1 MLSWFRNKK
10 IPDIYLY
17 ISHFLDHFIILVFAK
32 AAYEAGQEIGLTYGE
47 TIQLA
52 TLGFILFG
60 VASPIAA
67 GLADIFSR
75 SIIMVV
81 FHFGIGIS
89 SILISFSYTSFHLVL
104 GLSSLGFFSAIF
116 HPVGIAMLLETK
128 ERVGLRLGINGL
140 FGNMGV
146 ASAPLI
152 TGIIIFYSD
161 WKMAFFISGVV
172 CVIYG
177 IFFALALKST
187 DQSGGSS
194 KQTKS
199 EKFAPGWRQ
208 ALVALGISTTFGG
221 FIFTAVTFLVPRYLE
236 LYMEDLLLSVAITG
250 LLASLVY
257 AISSFSQVLVGWL
270 IDRVS
275 PRIVLFIVSFG
286 QIIFIYLASQFDG
299 YTLLFLMTLAVCF
312 VFGQIPIIDA
322 VMVRYV
328 PDSWRNRVL
337 SMKFVLNLGVG
348 ATVLPTCSF
357 MLEKGYQLSHLF
369 SFLSLFSVIIVLAAI
384 LLPSQSSE
392 HKGKK
397 SYNYSQ
403 NR

>member
-1 MLSWFRNKK
+1 MLSRFRNKK
-10 IPDIYLY
+10 IPDVYLY
-17 ISHFLDHFIILVFAK
+17 GSHFLDHFIILVFAK
-32 AAYEAGQEIGLTYGE
+32 AAYDAGQEIGLSYGE

-67 GLADIFSR
+67 RLADIFSR

-152 TGIIIFYSD
+152 TGVIIFYSN
-161 WKMAFFISGVV
+161 WKMAFFVSGILCIV
-172 CVIYG
+172 YG
-177 IFFALALKST
+177 IFFSMALKPT
-187 DQSGGSS
+187 TNQSGELLT
-194 KQTKS
+194 QIKS
-199 EKFAPGWRQ
+199 EKFSPGWKQ

-236 LYMEDLLLSVAITG
+236 LYMKDLLLSVAMTG

-257 AISSFSQVLVGWL
+257 AISSFSQVIVGWL
-270 IDRVS
+270 IDRMS
-275 PRIVLFIVSFG
+275 PRIVLFIVSIG

-299 YTLLFLMTLAVCF
+299 YNLVFFMTLAVCF

-357 MLEKGYQLSHLF
+357 MLDKGYKLSDLF
-369 SFLSLFSVIIVLAAI
+369 SFLCLFSVIIVFASI
-384 LLPSQSSE
+384 LLPSQSSTIN
-392 HKGKK
+392 GKK
-397 SYNYSQ
+397 IHK
-403 NR
+403 

>member
-1 MLSWFRNKK
+1 MLSQFRNKK
-10 IPDIYLY
+10 IPDIYLF

-32 AAYEAGQEIGLTYGE
+32 AAYDAGQDIGLTYGE

-67 GLADIFSR
+67 RVADIFSR
-75 SIIMVV
+75 SITMVV

-89 SILISFSYTSFHLVL
+89 SILISFSYTSLHLVL
-104 GLSSLGFFSAIF
+104 GLSSLGFFAAIF

-128 ERVGLRLGINGL
+128 ERVGLRLGVNGL

-161 WKMAFFISGVV
+161 WKMAFLISGIV
-172 CVIYG
+172 CIIYG
-177 IFFALALKST
+177 ILFALALKPT
-187 DQSGGSS
+187 ELPSGASS
-194 KQTKS
+194 KIKP
-199 EKFAPGWRQ
+199 EKFSYGWKQ
-208 ALVALGISTTFGG
+208 ALLALAISTTFGG
-221 FIFTAVTFLVPRYLE
+221 FVFTAVTFLVPRYLE
-236 LYMEDLLLSVAITG
+236 LYMENLALSVAMTG
-250 LLASLVY
+250 LLASFVY
-257 AISSFSQVLVGWL
+257 AISSFSQVIVGWF
-270 IDRVS
+270 IDYIS
-275 PRIVLFIVSFG
+275 PKIVLFIVSMG

-299 YTLLFLMTLAVCF
+299 YKLLFFMTLAVCF

-337 SMKFVLNLGVG
+337 SIKFVLNLGVG
-348 ATVLPTCSF
+348 AAVLPTCSF
-357 MLEKGYQLSHLF
+357 MLDKGYELSQLF
-369 SFLSLFSVIIVLAAI
+369 SCLSVFSMVIVFASF
-384 LLPSQSSE
+384 LLPSQSSSFN
-392 HKGKK
+392 KK
-397 SYNYSQ
+397 KILK
-403 NR
+403 

>member
-161 WKMAFFISGVV
+161 WKMAFF
-172 CVIYG
+172 
-177 IFFALALKST
+177 
-187 DQSGGSS
+187 
-194 KQTKS
+194 
-199 EKFAPGWRQ
+199 
-208 ALVALGISTTFGG
+208 
-221 FIFTAVTFLVPRYLE
+221 
-236 LYMEDLLLSVAITG
+236 
-250 LLASLVY
+250 
-257 AISSFSQVLVGWL
+257 
-270 IDRVS
+270 
-275 PRIVLFIVSFG
+275 
-286 QIIFIYLASQFDG
+286 
-299 YTLLFLMTLAVCF
+299 
-312 VFGQIPIIDA
+312 
-322 VMVRYV
+322 
-328 PDSWRNRVL
+328 
-337 SMKFVLNLGVG
+337 
-348 ATVLPTCSF
+348 
-357 MLEKGYQLSHLF
+357 
-369 SFLSLFSVIIVLAAI
+369 LSLIHI
-384 LLPSQSSE
+384 
-392 HKGKK
+392 
-397 SYNYSQ
+397 
-403 NR
+403 

>member
-1 MLSWFRNKK
+1 MLSRFRNKK
-10 IPDIYLY
+10 IPDVYLY
-17 ISHFLDHFIILVFAK
+17 VSHFLDHFIILVFAK
-32 AAYEAGQEIGLTYGE
+32 AAYDAGQEIGLSYGE

-67 GLADIFSR
+67 RLADIFSR

-152 TGIIIFYSD
+152 TGVIIFYSN
-161 WKMAFFISGVV
+161 WKMAFFVSGILCIV
-172 CVIYG
+172 YG
-177 IFFALALKST
+177 IFFSMALKPAT
-187 DQSGGSS
+187 DQSGELLT
-194 KQTKS
+194 QIKS
-199 EKFAPGWRQ
+199 EKFSPGWKQ

-236 LYMEDLLLSVAITG
+236 LYMKDLLLSVAMTG

-257 AISSFSQVLVGWL
+257 AISSFSQVIVGWL
-270 IDRVS
+270 IDRMS
-275 PRIVLFIVSFG
+275 PRIVLFIVSIG

-299 YTLLFLMTLAVCF
+299 YNLVFFMTLAVCF

-357 MLEKGYQLSHLF
+357 MLDKGYKLSDLF
-369 SFLSLFSVIIVLAAI
+369 SFLCLFSVIIVFASI
-384 LLPSQSSE
+384 LLPSQSSTIN
-392 HKGKK
+392 GKK
-397 SYNYSQ
+397 IHK
-403 NR
+403 

>member
-17 ISHFLDHFIILVFAK
+17 VSHFLDHFIILVFAK
-32 AAYEAGQEIGLTYGE
+32 AAYDAGQEIGLTYGE

-60 VASPIAA
+60 LASPIAA
-67 GLADIFSR
+67 RLADTYSR

-89 SILISFSYTSFHLVL
+89 SILISFSHTSFHLVL
-104 GLSSLGFFSAIF
+104 GLSSLGFFAAIF

-146 ASAPLI
+146 ASAPLA
-152 TGIIIFYSD
+152 TGVIIFYSN
-161 WKMAFFISGVV
+161 WKIAFFVSGVV
-172 CVIYG
+172 CIIYG
-177 IFFALALKST
+177 ILFALALKPA
-187 DQSGGSS
+187 DQSSEVS
-194 KQTKS
+194 AQIKS
-199 EKFAPGWRQ
+199 EKFSPGWKQ

-221 FIFTAVTFLVPRYLE
+221 FVFTAVTFLVPRYLE

-270 IDRVS
+270 IDRMS
-275 PRIVLFIVSFG
+275 PRKVLFIVSIG

-312 VFGQIPIIDA
+312 IFGQIPIIDA

-357 MLEKGYQLSHLF
+357 MLEKGYQLSDLF
-369 SFLSLFSVIIVLAAI
+369 SFLSLFSIVIVLASI
-384 LLPSQSSE
+384 LLPSQSSALNGRKFYKE
-392 HKGKK
+392 I
-397 SYNYSQ
+397 
-403 NR
+403 

>member
-17 ISHFLDHFIILVFAK
+17 VSHFFDHFIILVFAK
-32 AAYEAGQEIGLTYGE
+32 AAYDAGQELGMTYGE

-52 TLGFILFG
+52 TVGFILFG

-67 GLADIFSR
+67 RLADIFSR

-89 SILISFSYTSFHLVL
+89 AILISFSYTSFHLVL
-104 GLSSLGFFSAIF
+104 SLSSLGFFSAIF

-128 ERVGLRLGINGL
+128 ESVGLRLGINGL

-161 WKMAFFISGVV
+161 WKMAFLISGIV
-172 CVIYG
+172 CIIYG
-177 IFFALALKST
+177 TFFALALKPT
-187 DQSGGSS
+187 DKSSGLP
-194 KQTKS
+194 KQIKS
-199 EKFAPGWRQ
+199 EKFSPGWKQ

-236 LYMEDLLLSVAITG
+236 LYMEDLLLSVAMTG

-257 AISSFSQVLVGWL
+257 AISSFSQVIVGWL
-270 IDRVS
+270 IDRMS
-275 PRIVLFIVSFG
+275 PRIVLFYVSIG

-299 YTLLFLMTLAVCF
+299 YKLLFLMTLAVCF

-337 SMKFVLNLGVG
+337 STKFVLNLGVG

-357 MLEKGYQLSHLF
+357 MLDKGYQLSDLF
-369 SFLSLFSVIIVLAAI
+369 SFLSLFSLIIVLASI
-384 LLPSQSSE
+384 LLPSQSSAFNGQKI
-392 HKGKK
+392 HK
-397 SYNYSQ
+397 
-403 NR
+403 

>member
-1 MLSWFRNKK
+1 MLSCFRNKK

-17 ISHFLDHFIILVFAK
+17 VSHFLDHFIILVFAK
-32 AAYEAGQEIGLTYGE
+32 AAYDAGQEIGLTYGE

-52 TLGFILFG
+52 TIGFILFG

-67 GLADIFSR
+67 RLADTYSR

-89 SILISFSYTSFHLVL
+89 SILISFSYTAFHLVF
-104 GLSSLGFFSAIF
+104 GLSSLGFFAAIF

-128 ERVGLRLGINGL
+128 KRVGLRLGINGL

-146 ASAPLI
+146 AAAPLA
-152 TGIIIFYSD
+152 TGVIIFYSN
-161 WKMAFFISGVV
+161 WKMAFFVSGAV
-172 CVIYG
+172 CIIYG
-177 IFFALALKST
+177 IFFALALKPT
-187 DQSGGSS
+187 DQSSEVS
-194 KQTKS
+194 AQIKS
-199 EKFAPGWRQ
+199 EKFSPGWKQ
-208 ALVALGISTTFGG
+208 ALVALGISTSFGG
-221 FIFTAVTFLVPRYLE
+221 FVFTAVTFLVPRYLE
-236 LYMEDLLLSVAITG
+236 LYMEDLVLSVAITG

-270 IDRVS
+270 IDRMS
-275 PRIVLFIVSFG
+275 PRKVLFIVSIG
-286 QIIFIYLASQFDG
+286 QIIFIYLASQSDG
-299 YTLLFLMTLAVCF
+299 YKLLFLMTLAVCF

-337 SMKFVLNLGVG
+337 SIKFVLNLGVG
-348 ATVLPTCSF
+348 AAVLPTCSF

-369 SFLSLFSVIIVLAAI
+369 SFLCLFSIIIVLASL
-384 LLPSQSSE
+384 LLPSQRSALRD
-392 HKGKK
+392 
-397 SYNYSQ
+397 Q
-403 NR
+403 

>member
-17 ISHFLDHFIILVFAK
+17 VSHFLDHFIILVFAK
-32 AAYEAGQEIGLTYGE
+32 AAYDAGQEIGLTYGE

-60 VASPIAA
+60 LASPIAA
-67 GLADIFSR
+67 RLADTYSR

-89 SILISFSYTSFHLVL
+89 SILISFSHTSFHLVL
-104 GLSSLGFFSAIF
+104 GLSSLGFFAAIF

-146 ASAPLI
+146 ASAPLA
-152 TGIIIFYSD
+152 TGVIIFYSN
-161 WKMAFFISGVV
+161 WKIAFFVSGVV
-172 CVIYG
+172 CIIYG
-177 IFFALALKST
+177 ILFALALKPA
-187 DQSGGSS
+187 DQS
-194 KQTKS
+194 S
-199 EKFAPGWRQ
+199 EVSAQIESDKFCPGWKR

-221 FIFTAVTFLVPRYLE
+221 FVFTAVTFLVPRYLE

-270 IDRVS
+270 IDRMS
-275 PRIVLFIVSFG
+275 PRKVLFIVSIG

-299 YTLLFLMTLAVCF
+299 YTLLLLMTLAVCF
-312 VFGQIPIIDA
+312 IFGQIPIIDA

-357 MLEKGYQLSHLF
+357 MLEKGYQLSDLF
-369 SFLSLFSVIIVLAAI
+369 SFLSLFSIVIVLASI
-384 LLPSQSSE
+384 LLPSQSSAFNGRKFYKE
-392 HKGKK
+392 I
-397 SYNYSQ
+397 
-403 NR
+403 

>member
-1 MLSWFRNKK
+1 MLSRFRNKK
-10 IPDIYLY
+10 IPDVYLY
-17 ISHFLDHFIILVFAK
+17 VSHFLDHFIILVFAK
-32 AAYEAGQEIGLTYGE
+32 AAYDAGQEIGLSYGE

-67 GLADIFSR
+67 RLADIFSR

-152 TGIIIFYSD
+152 TGVIIFYSN
-161 WKMAFFISGVV
+161 WKMAFFVSGILCIV
-172 CVIYG
+172 YG
-177 IFFALALKST
+177 IFFSMALKPAT
-187 DQSGGSS
+187 DQSGELLT
-194 KQTKS
+194 QIKS
-199 EKFAPGWRQ
+199 EKFSPGWKQ

-236 LYMEDLLLSVAITG
+236 LYMKDLLLSVAMTG

-257 AISSFSQVLVGWL
+257 AISSFSQVIVGWL
-270 IDRVS
+270 IDRMS
-275 PRIVLFIVSFG
+275 PRIVLFIVSIG

-299 YTLLFLMTLAVCF
+299 YNLVFFMTLAVCF

-357 MLEKGYQLSHLF
+357 MLDKGYELSDLF
-369 SFLSLFSVIIVLAAI
+369 SFLCLFSVIIVFASI
-384 LLPSQSSE
+384 LLPSQSSAIN
-392 HKGKK
+392 GKK
-397 SYNYSQ
+397 IHK
-403 NR
+403 

>member
-1 MLSWFRNKK
+1 MLSSFRNKK

-17 ISHFLDHFIILVFAK
+17 VSHFLDHFIILVFAK
-32 AAYEAGQEIGLTYGE
+32 AAYDAGKEIGLTYGE

-60 VASPIAA
+60 LASPVAA
-67 GLADIFSR
+67 RLADTYSR

-81 FHFGIGIS
+81 FHFGVGIS
-89 SILISFSYTSFHLVL
+89 SILISFSHTSFHLVL
-104 GLSSLGFFSAIF
+104 GLSSLGFFAAIF

-152 TGIIIFYSD
+152 TGIIIFYSN
-161 WKMAFFISGVV
+161 WKIAFFVSGAV
-172 CVIYG
+172 CIIYG
-177 IFFALALKST
+177 ILFALALKPV
-187 DQSGGSS
+187 DQSSDVS
-194 KQTKS
+194 VQIKS
-199 EKFAPGWRQ
+199 EKFSPGWKQ

-221 FIFTAVTFLVPRYLE
+221 FVFTAVTFLVPRYLE
-236 LYMEDLLLSVAITG
+236 LYMEDLLLSVALTG

-270 IDRVS
+270 IDRMS
-275 PRIVLFIVSFG
+275 PRKVLFIVSIG

-299 YTLLFLMTLAVCF
+299 YKLLFLMTLAVCF

-328 PDSWRNRVL
+328 PDGWRNRVL
-337 SMKFVLNLGVG
+337 SIKFVLNLGVG

-357 MLEKGYQLSHLF
+357 MLDKGYQLSELF
-369 SFLSLFSVIIVLAAI
+369 CFLSLFSVIIVLASI
-384 LLPSQSSE
+384 LLPSQSSIRNGR
-392 HKGKK
+392 KM
-397 SYNYSQ
+397 
-403 NR
+403 

>member
-1 MLSWFRNKK
+1 MLSRFRNKK
-10 IPDIYLY
+10 IPDVYLY
-17 ISHFLDHFIILVFAK
+17 VSHFLDHFIILVFAK
-32 AAYEAGQEIGLTYGE
+32 AAYDAGQEIGLSYGE

-67 GLADIFSR
+67 RLADIFSR

-152 TGIIIFYSD
+152 TGVIIFYSN
-161 WKMAFFISGVV
+161 WKMAFFVSGILCIV
-172 CVIYG
+172 YG
-177 IFFALALKST
+177 IFFSMALKPT
-187 DQSGGSS
+187 VDQSGELLT
-194 KQTKS
+194 KIKS
-199 EKFAPGWRQ
+199 EKFSPGWKQ

-236 LYMEDLLLSVAITG
+236 LYMKDLLLSVAMTG

-257 AISSFSQVLVGWL
+257 ATSSFSQVIVGWL
-270 IDRVS
+270 IDRMS
-275 PRIVLFIVSFG
+275 PRIVLFIVSIG

-299 YTLLFLMTLAVCF
+299 YNLVFFMTLAVCF

-322 VMVRYV
+322 VMVRYI

-357 MLEKGYQLSHLF
+357 MLDKGYKLSDLF
-369 SFLSLFSVIIVLAAI
+369 SFLCLFSVIIVFASI
-384 LLPSQSSE
+384 LLPSQSSTIN
-392 HKGKK
+392 GKK
-397 SYNYSQ
+397 IHK
-403 NR
+403 

>member
-17 ISHFLDHFIILVFAK
+17 VSHFLDHFIILVFAK
-32 AAYEAGQEIGLTYGE
+32 AAYDAGKEIGLTYGE

-60 VASPIAA
+60 LASPVAA
-67 GLADIFSR
+67 RLADTYSR

-89 SILISFSYTSFHLVL
+89 SILISFSHTSFHLVL
-104 GLSSLGFFSAIF
+104 GLSSLGFFAAIF

-146 ASAPLI
+146 ASAPLV
-152 TGIIIFYSD
+152 TGVIIFYSN
-161 WKMAFFISGVV
+161 WKLAFFVSGAV
-172 CVIYG
+172 CIIYG
-177 IFFALALKST
+177 ILFALALKPV
-187 DQSGGSS
+187 DQSSEVS
-194 KQTKS
+194 VQIKS
-199 EKFAPGWRQ
+199 EKFSPGWKQ

-221 FIFTAVTFLVPRYLE
+221 FVFTAVTFLVPRYLE
-236 LYMEDLLLSVAITG
+236 LYMEDLLLSVALTG

-270 IDRVS
+270 IDRMS
-275 PRIVLFIVSFG
+275 PRKVLFIVSIG

-328 PDSWRNRVL
+328 PDNWRNRVL

-357 MLEKGYQLSHLF
+357 MLEKGYQLSDLF
-369 SFLSLFSVIIVLAAI
+369 SFLSLFSIVIVLASI
-384 LLPSQSSE
+384 LLPSQSPALSSRKFYKE
-392 HKGKK
+392 I
-397 SYNYSQ
+397 
-403 NR
+403 

>member
-1 MLSWFRNKK
+1 MLSRFRNKK
-10 IPDIYLY
+10 IPDVYLY
-17 ISHFLDHFIILVFAK
+17 VSHFLDHFIILVFAK
-32 AAYEAGQEIGLTYGE
+32 AAYDAGQEIGLSYGE

-67 GLADIFSR
+67 RLADIFSR

-152 TGIIIFYSD
+152 TGVIIFYSN
-161 WKMAFFISGVV
+161 WKMAFFVSGILCIV
-172 CVIYG
+172 YG
-177 IFFALALKST
+177 IFFSMALKPAT
-187 DQSGGSS
+187 DQSGELLT
-194 KQTKS
+194 QIKS
-199 EKFAPGWRQ
+199 EKFSPGWKQ

-236 LYMEDLLLSVAITG
+236 LYMKDLLLSVAMTG

-257 AISSFSQVLVGWL
+257 AISSFSQVIVGWL
-270 IDRVS
+270 IDRMS
-275 PRIVLFIVSFG
+275 PRIVLFIVSIG

-299 YTLLFLMTLAVCF
+299 YNLVFLMTLAVCF

-357 MLEKGYQLSHLF
+357 MLDKGYKLSDLF
-369 SFLSLFSVIIVLAAI
+369 SFLCLFSVIIVFASI
-384 LLPSQSSE
+384 LLPSQSSTIN
-392 HKGKK
+392 GKK
-397 SYNYSQ
+397 IHK
-403 NR
+403 

>member
-1 MLSWFRNKK
+1 MLSRFRNKK
-10 IPDIYLY
+10 IPDVYLY
-17 ISHFLDHFIILVFAK
+17 VSHFLDHFIILVFAK
-32 AAYEAGQEIGLTYGE
+32 AAYDAGQEIGLSYGE

-67 GLADIFSR
+67 RLADIFSR

-152 TGIIIFYSD
+152 TGVIIFYSN
-161 WKMAFFISGVV
+161 WKMAFFVSGILCIV
-172 CVIYG
+172 YG
-177 IFFALALKST
+177 IFFSMALKPAT
-187 DQSGGSS
+187 DQSGELLT
-194 KQTKS
+194 QIKS
-199 EKFAPGWRQ
+199 EKFSPGWKQ

-236 LYMEDLLLSVAITG
+236 LYMEDLLLSVAMTG

-257 AISSFSQVLVGWL
+257 AISSFSQVIVGWL
-270 IDRVS
+270 IDRMS
-275 PRIVLFIVSFG
+275 PRIVLFIVSIG

-299 YTLLFLMTLAVCF
+299 YNLVFFMTLAVCF

-357 MLEKGYQLSHLF
+357 MLDKGYKLSDLL
-369 SFLSLFSVIIVLAAI
+369 SFLCLFSVIIVFASI
-384 LLPSQSSE
+384 LLPSQSSTIN
-392 HKGKK
+392 GKK
-397 SYNYSQ
+397 IHK
-403 NR
+403 

>member
-1 MLSWFRNKK
+1 MLSRFRNKK
-10 IPDIYLY
+10 IPDVYLY
-17 ISHFLDHFIILVFAK
+17 VSHFLDHFIILVFAK
-32 AAYEAGQEIGLTYGE
+32 AAYDAGQEIGLSYCE

-67 GLADIFSR
+67 RLADIFSR

-81 FHFGIGIS
+81 FHFGIGLS

-152 TGIIIFYSD
+152 TGVIIFYSN
-161 WKMAFFISGVV
+161 WKMAFFVSGILCIV
-172 CVIYG
+172 YG
-177 IFFALALKST
+177 IFFSMALKPAT
-187 DQSGGSS
+187 DQSGELLT
-194 KQTKS
+194 QIKS
-199 EKFAPGWRQ
+199 EKFSPGWKQ

-236 LYMEDLLLSVAITG
+236 LYMKDLLLSVAMTG

-257 AISSFSQVLVGWL
+257 AISSFSQVIVGWL
-270 IDRVS
+270 IDRMS
-275 PRIVLFIVSFG
+275 PRIVLFIVSIG

-299 YTLLFLMTLAVCF
+299 YNLVFFMTLAVCF

-328 PDSWRNRVL
+328 PYSWRNRVL

-357 MLEKGYQLSHLF
+357 MLDKGYKLSDLF
-369 SFLSLFSVIIVLAAI
+369 SFLCLFSVIIVFASI
-384 LLPSQSSE
+384 LLPSQSSTIN
-392 HKGKK
+392 GKK
-397 SYNYSQ
+397 IHK
-403 NR
+403 

>member
-1 MLSWFRNKK
+1 MLSRFRNKK
-10 IPDIYLY
+10 IPDVYLY
-17 ISHFLDHFIILVFAK
+17 VSHFLDHFIILVFAK
-32 AAYEAGQEIGLTYGE
+32 AAYDAGQEIGLSYGE

-67 GLADIFSR
+67 RLADIFSR

-152 TGIIIFYSD
+152 TGVIIFYSN
-161 WKMAFFISGVV
+161 WKMAFFVSGILCIV
-172 CVIYG
+172 YG
-177 IFFALALKST
+177 IFFSMALKPAT
-187 DQSGGSS
+187 DQSGELLT
-194 KQTKS
+194 QIKS
-199 EKFAPGWRQ
+199 EKFSPGWKQ

-236 LYMEDLLLSVAITG
+236 LYMKDLLLSVAMTG

-270 IDRVS
+270 IDRTS
-275 PRIVLFIVSFG
+275 PRKVLFIVSIG

-299 YTLLFLMTLAVCF
+299 YNLVFFMTLAVCF

-322 VMVRYV
+322 VMVRYI

-357 MLEKGYQLSHLF
+357 MLDKGYKLSDLF
-369 SFLSLFSVIIVLAAI
+369 SFLCLFSVIIVFASI
-384 LLPSQSSE
+384 LLPSQSSTIN
-392 HKGKK
+392 GKK
-397 SYNYSQ
+397 IHK
-403 NR
+403 

>member
-1 MLSWFRNKK
+1 MLSQFRNKK
-10 IPDIYLY
+10 IPDIYLF

-32 AAYEAGQEIGLTYGE
+32 AAYDAGQDIGLTYGE

-67 GLADIFSR
+67 RVADIFSR
-75 SIIMVV
+75 SITMVV

-89 SILISFSYTSFHLVL
+89 SILISFSYTSLHLVL
-104 GLSSLGFFSAIF
+104 GLSSLGFFAAIF

-128 ERVGLRLGINGL
+128 ERVGLRLGVNGL

-161 WKMAFFISGVV
+161 WKMAFLISGIV
-172 CVIYG
+172 CIIYG
-177 IFFALALKST
+177 ILFALALKPMELP
-187 DQSGGSS
+187 SGASP
-194 KQTKS
+194 KIKP
-199 EKFAPGWRQ
+199 EKFSYGWKQ
-208 ALVALGISTTFGG
+208 ALLALAISTTFGG
-221 FIFTAVTFLVPRYLE
+221 FVFTAVTFLVPRYLE
-236 LYMEDLLLSVAITG
+236 LYMENLALSVAMTG
-250 LLASLVY
+250 LLASFVY
-257 AISSFSQVLVGWL
+257 AISSFSQVIVGWF
-270 IDRVS
+270 IDNIS
-275 PRIVLFIVSFG
+275 PKLVLFIVSIG

-299 YTLLFLMTLAVCF
+299 YKLLFFMTLAVCF

-337 SMKFVLNLGVG
+337 SIKFVLNLGVG
-348 ATVLPTCSF
+348 AAVLPTCSF
-357 MLEKGYQLSHLF
+357 MLDKGYELSQLF
-369 SFLSLFSVIIVLAAI
+369 SCLSVFSMVIVFASF
-384 LLPSQSSE
+384 LLPSQSSSFN
-392 HKGKK
+392 KK
-397 SYNYSQ
+397 KILK
-403 NR
+403 

>member
-1 MLSWFRNKK
+1 MLSRFRNKK
-10 IPDIYLY
+10 IPDVYLY
-17 ISHFLDHFIILVFAK
+17 VSHFLDHFIILVFAK
-32 AAYEAGQEIGLTYGE
+32 AAYDAGQEIGLSYGE

-67 GLADIFSR
+67 RLADIFSR

-128 ERVGLRLGINGL
+128 ERIGLRLGINGF

-152 TGIIIFYSD
+152 TGVIIFYSN
-161 WKMAFFISGVV
+161 WKMAFFVSGILCIV
-172 CVIYG
+172 YG
-177 IFFALALKST
+177 IFFSMALKPAT
-187 DQSGGSS
+187 DQSGELLT
-194 KQTKS
+194 QIKS
-199 EKFAPGWRQ
+199 EKFSPGWKQ

-236 LYMEDLLLSVAITG
+236 LYMKDLLLSVAMTG

-270 IDRVS
+270 IDRTS
-275 PRIVLFIVSFG
+275 PRKVLFIVSIG

-299 YTLLFLMTLAVCF
+299 YNLVFFMTLAVCF

-357 MLEKGYQLSHLF
+357 MLDKGYKLSDLF
-369 SFLSLFSVIIVLAAI
+369 SFLCLFSVIIVFASI
-384 LLPSQSSE
+384 LLPSQSSTIN
-392 HKGKK
+392 GKK
-397 SYNYSQ
+397 IHK
-403 NR
+403 

>member
-17 ISHFLDHFIILVFAK
+17 VSHFLDHFIILVFAK
-32 AAYEAGQEIGLTYGE
+32 AAYDAGQEIGLTYGE

-60 VASPIAA
+60 LASPIAA
-67 GLADIFSR
+67 RLADTYSR
-75 SIIMVV
+75 SIIMVA

-89 SILISFSYTSFHLVL
+89 SILISFSHTSFHLVL
-104 GLSSLGFFSAIF
+104 GLSSLGFFAAIF

-146 ASAPLI
+146 ASAPLA
-152 TGIIIFYSD
+152 TGVIIFYSN
-161 WKMAFFISGVV
+161 WKIAFFVSGVV
-172 CVIYG
+172 CIIYG
-177 IFFALALKST
+177 ILFALALKPA
-187 DQSGGSS
+187 DQFSEVSA
-194 KQTKS
+194 QIKS
-199 EKFAPGWRQ
+199 EKFSPGWKQ

-221 FIFTAVTFLVPRYLE
+221 FVFTAVTFLVPRYLE
-236 LYMEDLLLSVAITG
+236 LYMEDLLLSVAVTG

-270 IDRVS
+270 IDRMS
-275 PRIVLFIVSFG
+275 PRKVLFIVSIG

-357 MLEKGYQLSHLF
+357 MLEKGYQLSDLF
-369 SFLSLFSVIIVLAAI
+369 SFLSLFSIVIVLASI
-384 LLPSQSSE
+384 LLPSQSSVLNGRKFYKE
-392 HKGKK
+392 I
-397 SYNYSQ
+397 
-403 NR
+403 

>member
-17 ISHFLDHFIILVFAK
+17 VSHFLDHFIILVFAK
-32 AAYEAGQEIGLTYGE
+32 AAYDAGQEIGLTYGE

-60 VASPIAA
+60 LASPIAA
-67 GLADIFSR
+67 RLADTYSR
-75 SIIMVV
+75 STIMVV

-89 SILISFSYTSFHLVL
+89 SILISFSHTSFHLVL
-104 GLSSLGFFSAIF
+104 GLSSLGFFAAIF

-128 ERVGLRLGINGL
+128 ERIGLRLGINGL

-146 ASAPLI
+146 ASAPLA
-152 TGIIIFYSD
+152 TGVIIFYSN
-161 WKMAFFISGVV
+161 WKIAFFVSGAV
-172 CVIYG
+172 CIIYG
-177 IFFALALKST
+177 ILFALALKPE
-187 DQSGGSS
+187 DQSSEVS
-194 KQTKS
+194 AEIKS
-199 EKFAPGWRQ
+199 EKFSPGWKQ

-221 FIFTAVTFLVPRYLE
+221 FVFTAVTFLVPRYLE

-270 IDRVS
+270 IDRMS
-275 PRIVLFIVSFG
+275 PRKVLFIVSIG

-312 VFGQIPIIDA
+312 IFGQIPIIDA

-357 MLEKGYQLSHLF
+357 MLEKGYKLSDLF
-369 SFLSLFSVIIVLAAI
+369 SFLSLFSIVIVLASI
-384 LLPSQSSE
+384 LLPSQSSALNGRKFYKE
-392 HKGKK
+392 I
-397 SYNYSQ
+397 
-403 NR
+403 

>member
-1 MLSWFRNKK
+1 MLSQFRNKK
-10 IPDIYLY
+10 IPDIYLF

-32 AAYEAGQEIGLTYGE
+32 AAYDAGQDIGLTYGE

-60 VASPIAA
+60 VASPLAA
-67 GLADIFSR
+67 RVADIFSR
-75 SIIMVV
+75 SITMVV

-89 SILISFSYTSFHLVL
+89 SILISFSYTSLHLVL
-104 GLSSLGFFSAIF
+104 GLSSLGFFAAIF

-161 WKMAFFISGVV
+161 WKMAFLISGIV
-172 CVIYG
+172 CIIYG
-177 IFFALALKST
+177 ILFALALEPMELP
-187 DQSGGSS
+187 SGASP
-194 KQTKS
+194 KIKP
-199 EKFAPGWRQ
+199 EKFSYGWKQ
-208 ALVALGISTTFGG
+208 ALLALAISTTFGG
-221 FIFTAVTFLVPRYLE
+221 FVFTAVTFLVPRYLE
-236 LYMEDLLLSVAITG
+236 LYMENLALSVAMTG
-250 LLASLVY
+250 LLASFVY
-257 AISSFSQVLVGWL
+257 AISSFSQVIVGWF
-270 IDRVS
+270 IDYIS
-275 PRIVLFIVSFG
+275 PKIVLFIVSMG

-299 YTLLFLMTLAVCF
+299 YKLLFFMTLAVCF

-337 SMKFVLNLGVG
+337 SIKFVLNLGVG
-348 ATVLPTCSF
+348 AAVLPTCSF
-357 MLEKGYQLSHLF
+357 MLDKGYELSQLF
-369 SFLSLFSVIIVLAAI
+369 SCLSVFSMVIVFASF
-384 LLPSQSSE
+384 LLPSQSSSFN
-392 HKGKK
+392 KK
-397 SYNYSQ
+397 KILK
-403 NR
+403 

>member
-1 MLSWFRNKK
+1 MLSRFRNKK
-10 IPDIYLY
+10 IPDVYLY
-17 ISHFLDHFIILVFAK
+17 VSHFLDHFIILVFAK
-32 AAYEAGQEIGLTYGE
+32 AAYDAGQEIGLSYGE

-67 GLADIFSR
+67 RLADIFSR

-152 TGIIIFYSD
+152 TGVIIFYSN
-161 WKMAFFISGVV
+161 WKMAFFVSGILCIV
-172 CVIYG
+172 YG
-177 IFFALALKST
+177 IFFSMALKPAT
-187 DQSGGSS
+187 DQSGELLT
-194 KQTKS
+194 QIKS
-199 EKFAPGWRQ
+199 EKFSPGWKQ

-236 LYMEDLLLSVAITG
+236 LYMKDLLLSVAMTG

-257 AISSFSQVLVGWL
+257 AISSFSQVIVGWL
-270 IDRVS
+270 IDRMS
-275 PRIVLFIVSFG
+275 PRIVLFIVSIG

-299 YTLLFLMTLAVCF
+299 YNLVFFMTLAVCF

-322 VMVRYV
+322 VMVRYI

-357 MLEKGYQLSHLF
+357 MLDKGYKLSDLF
-369 SFLSLFSVIIVLAAI
+369 SFLCLFSVIIVFASI
-384 LLPSQSSE
+384 LLPSQSSTIN
-392 HKGKK
+392 GKK
-397 SYNYSQ
+397 IHK
-403 NR
+403 

>member
-1 MLSWFRNKK
+1 MLSRFRNKK
-10 IPDIYLY
+10 IPDVYLY
-17 ISHFLDHFIILVFAK
+17 VSHFLDHFIILVFAK
-32 AAYEAGQEIGLTYGE
+32 AAYDAGQEIGLSYGE

-67 GLADIFSR
+67 RLADIFSR

-152 TGIIIFYSD
+152 TGVIIFYSN
-161 WKMAFFISGVV
+161 WKMAFFVSGILCIV
-172 CVIYG
+172 YG
-177 IFFALALKST
+177 IFFSMALKPAT
-187 DQSGGSS
+187 DQSGELLT
-194 KQTKS
+194 QIKS
-199 EKFAPGWRQ
+199 EKFSPGWKQ

-236 LYMEDLLLSVAITG
+236 LYMKDLLLSVAMTG

-257 AISSFSQVLVGWL
+257 AISSFSQVIVGWL
-270 IDRVS
+270 IDRMS
-275 PRIVLFIVSFG
+275 PRIVLFIVSIG

-299 YTLLFLMTLAVCF
+299 YNLVFFMTLAVCF

-328 PDSWRNRVL
+328 PNSWRNRVL

-357 MLEKGYQLSHLF
+357 MLDKGYKLSDLF
-369 SFLSLFSVIIVLAAI
+369 SFLCLFSVIIVFASI
-384 LLPSQSSE
+384 LLPSQSSTIN
-392 HKGKK
+392 GKK
-397 SYNYSQ
+397 IHK
-403 NR
+403 

>member
-10 IPDIYLY
+10 IPDVYLY
-17 ISHFLDHFIILVFAK
+17 VSHFLDHFIILVFAK
-32 AAYEAGQEIGLTYGE
+32 AAYDAGQEIGLSYGE

-67 GLADIFSR
+67 RLADIFSR

-152 TGIIIFYSD
+152 TGVIIFYSN
-161 WKMAFFISGVV
+161 WKMAFFVSGILCIV
-172 CVIYG
+172 YG
-177 IFFALALKST
+177 IFFSMALKPAT
-187 DQSGGSS
+187 DQSGELLT
-194 KQTKS
+194 QIKS
-199 EKFAPGWRQ
+199 EKFSPGWKQ

-236 LYMEDLLLSVAITG
+236 LYMKDLLLSVAMTG

-257 AISSFSQVLVGWL
+257 AISSFSQVIVGWL
-270 IDRVS
+270 IDRMS
-275 PRIVLFIVSFG
+275 PRIVLFIVSIG

-299 YTLLFLMTLAVCF
+299 YNLVFFMTLAVCF

-322 VMVRYV
+322 VMVRYI

-357 MLEKGYQLSHLF
+357 MLDKGYKLSDLF
-369 SFLSLFSVIIVLAAI
+369 SFLCLFSVIIVFASI
-384 LLPSQSSE
+384 LLPSQSSTIN
-392 HKGKK
+392 GKK
-397 SYNYSQ
+397 IHK
-403 NR
+403 

>member
-17 ISHFLDHFIILVFAK
+17 VSHFLDHFIILVFAK
-32 AAYEAGQEIGLTYGE
+32 AAYDAGQEIGLTYGE

-60 VASPIAA
+60 LASPIAA
-67 GLADIFSR
+67 RLADTYSR

-89 SILISFSYTSFHLVL
+89 SILISFSHTSFHLVL
-104 GLSSLGFFSAIF
+104 GLSSLGFFAAIF

-146 ASAPLI
+146 ASAPLA
-152 TGIIIFYSD
+152 TGVIIFYSN
-161 WKMAFFISGVV
+161 WKIAFFVSGVV
-172 CVIYG
+172 CIIYG
-177 IFFALALKST
+177 IFFALALKPA
-187 DQSGGSS
+187 DQSSEVS
-194 KQTKS
+194 AQIKS
-199 EKFAPGWRQ
+199 EKFSPSWKQ

-221 FIFTAVTFLVPRYLE
+221 FVFTAVTFLVPRYLE

-270 IDRVS
+270 IDRMS
-275 PRIVLFIVSFG
+275 PRKVLFIVSIG

-357 MLEKGYQLSHLF
+357 MLEKGYQLSDLF
-369 SFLSLFSVIIVLAAI
+369 SFLSLFSIVIVLASI
-384 LLPSQSSE
+384 LLPSQSSALNGRKFYKE
-392 HKGKK
+392 I
-397 SYNYSQ
+397 
-403 NR
+403 

>member
-1 MLSWFRNKK
+1 MLSRFRNKK
-10 IPDIYLY
+10 IPDIYLF

-32 AAYEAGQEIGLTYGE
+32 AAYDAGQDIGLTYGE

-67 GLADIFSR
+67 RVADIFSR
-75 SIIMVV
+75 SLIMVV
-81 FHFGIGIS
+81 FHFGVGIS
-89 SILISFSYTSFHLVL
+89 SIMLSFSHTSFHLLL
-104 GLSSLGFFSAIF
+104 GLSSLGFFAAIF
-116 HPVGIAMLLETK
+116 HPVGIAMLLENK

-152 TGIIIFYSD
+152 TGVIIFYSD
-161 WKMAFFISGVV
+161 WKMAFLISGIV
-172 CVIYG
+172 CIIYG

-187 DQSGGSS
+187 VQSSGLSS
-194 KQTKS
+194 KIKS
-199 EKFAPGWRQ
+199 EKFSHGWKQ
-208 ALVALGISTTFGG
+208 ALLALAISTTFGG
-221 FIFTAVTFLVPRYLE
+221 FVFTAVTFLVPRYIE
-236 LYMEDLLLSVAITG
+236 LYMENLMLSVAMTG

-257 AISSFSQVLVGWL
+257 AVSSFSQVIVGWL
-270 IDRVS
+270 IDRIS
-275 PRIVLFIVSFG
+275 PRIVLFIVSVG

-299 YTLLFLMTLAVCF
+299 YTLLFFITLAVCF

-328 PDSWRNRVL
+328 PDSWRNRIL
-337 SMKFVLNLGVG
+337 SIKFVLNLGVG

-357 MLEKGYQLSHLF
+357 MLDRGYQLSELF
-369 SFLSLFSVIIVLAAI
+369 CFLSLLSVIIVMASI
-384 LLPSQSSE
+384 LLPSQSSVSNE
-392 HKGKK
+392 RKM
-397 SYNYSQ
+397 
-403 NR
+403 

>member
-1 MLSWFRNKK
+1 MLSRFRNKK
-10 IPDIYLY
+10 IPDIYLF

-32 AAYEAGQEIGLTYGE
+32 AAYDAGQDIGLTYGE

-67 GLADIFSR
+67 RVADIFSR
-75 SIIMVV
+75 SLTMVV
-81 FHFGIGIS
+81 FHFGVGIS
-89 SILISFSYTSFHLVL
+89 SIIVSFSHTSFHLLL
-104 GLSSLGFFSAIF
+104 GLSSLGFFAAIF
-116 HPVGIAMLLETK
+116 HPVGIAMLLENK

-152 TGIIIFYSD
+152 TGVIIFYSD
-161 WKMAFFISGVV
+161 WKMAFLISGIV
-172 CVIYG
+172 CIIYG

-187 DQSGGSS
+187 VQSSGLSS
-194 KQTKS
+194 KMKS
-199 EKFAPGWRQ
+199 EKFSDGWKQ
-208 ALVALGISTTFGG
+208 ALLALAISTTFGG
-221 FIFTAVTFLVPRYLE
+221 FVFTAVTFLVPRYIE
-236 LYMEDLLLSVAITG
+236 LYMENLMLSVAMTG

-257 AISSFSQVLVGWL
+257 AVSSFSQVIVGWL
-270 IDRVS
+270 IDRIS
-275 PRIVLFIVSFG
+275 PRIVLFIVSVG

-299 YTLLFLMTLAVCF
+299 YTLLFFITLAVCF

-328 PDSWRNRVL
+328 PDSWRNRIL
-337 SMKFVLNLGVG
+337 SIKFVLNLGVG

-357 MLEKGYQLSHLF
+357 MLDRGYQLSELF
-369 SFLSLFSVIIVLAAI
+369 CFLSLLSVIIVMASI
-384 LLPSQSSE
+384 LLPSQSSVRNE
-392 HKGKK
+392 RKI
-397 SYNYSQ
+397 
-403 NR
+403 